1 MEGKDPLIE
10 LNRRA
15 MDFIWNQVNPKEVKD
30 GIEYITY
37 VKGDLP
43 FLYYSGM
50 VDTQKWSREQWDKA
64 FEDCLGEDGRYW
76 VSHEKMISLGRFRYC
91 KVVGEPFDPLKM
103 RVGKYTPE
111 RLWKIFENS
120 IIPSSALPESFFKR
134 IFDILVFQKKHIKDG
149 IGKQLEALKKAG
161 QDEEIE
167 KKIKAVKDPKWVKE
181 DGQEY
186 LILDRDDLVRLK
198 EFLDNYP
205 SPRRKME
212 LLVEDTRNSRL
223 KQLAEVA
230 LAPQK
235 SSFEGGKDFRETTK
249 QNLKDMLVKA
259 SEAADKARQPKDEV
273 LDLKSMQ
280 KNRPTKF

>member
-10 LNRRA
+10 LNRKA

-30 GIEYITY
+30 GKEYITY

-43 FLYYSGM
+43 FLYYSGL
-50 VDTQKWSREQWDKA
+50 VDTKKWSREQWDQA

-76 VSHEKMISLGRFRYC
+76 VSYEKMISLGRFRYC

-149 IGKQLEALKKAG
+149 IGKQLEALKQAG

-167 KKIKAVKDPKWVKE
+167 KKIKAVKEPKWVKE
-181 DGQEY
+181 NGQEY
-186 LILDRDDLVRLK
+186 LILEREDLVRLK

-212 LLVEDTRNSRL
+212 LLVEETRNSRL
-223 KQLAEVA
+223 KQLADAA

-235 SSFEGGKDFRETTK
+235 SSFEAGKDFRETTK
-249 QNLKDMLVKA
+249 KNLKEMLVKA
-259 SEAADKARQPKDEV
+259 SESADKARQPKDEV